1 MKKGKKIRVGYQDS
15 CHGRN
20 GLGIW
25 QEPREILKQLGTYI
39 EVPGAS
45 DCCGAA
51 GTYSLINKEN
61 SRKVLAPKIVELAKL
76 NLDYLVTI
84 NPGCTRQLKNELKRN
99 GVKTKVIHLA
109 ELVAKAK

>member
-1 MKKGKKIRVGYQDS
+1 MVEEFAIGYQDS

-25 QEPREILKQLGTYI
+25 REPREILKELGEYV
-39 EVPGAS
+39 EVPGAA

-51 GTYSLINKEN
+51 GTYSLVNKKN
-61 SRKVLAPKIVELAKL
+61 SRAVLAPKIAELKKL

-84 NPGCTRQLKNELKRN
+84 NPGCTRQLKSELKRN
-99 GVKTKVIHLA
+99 GIKTKVLHLA
-109 ELVAKAK
+109 QLIALSK